1 MARKP
6 APRPQVPASPAE
18 TGELRIEYLR
28 LDELRRRPGN
38 PKGHDVAGLNL
49 AFERFGFV
57 DLPILDER
65 DGTLVAGHGRLDTLE
80 ERRAIGEAPPER
92 IRVAPDGQWLVPVVR
107 GIAFS
112 DDGEALAYTVA
123 SNRLVERGGW
133 DDELLR
139 AAVAAIGETG
149 ERYAG
154 TGYDEAEAEA
164 LLAIAG
170 EDVGKGA
177 AKGDDSDDDAAAR
190 DETALAGA
198 LNAPAFCRDGDL
210 WTLGRHRLL
219 VGDCTQV
226 DVRGLLLG
234 GGYADAAIVD
244 SPFAIFGSSTGVASD
259 VADDSVVLPAF
270 ESYLRASGEAVKVF
284 GLLYVH
290 CDWRSWAPFWA
301 AGRRVGLTCKN
312 MLVWDKKTA
321 VLGQCYLLRH
331 ELVGVWARLPR
342 QGAVG
347 DAFHGKLLKGRQ
359 RRITRPNLL
368 SYARESGAARE
379 HNAQKPFEMSCD
391 FVRDATDPGGV
402 VLSPFCGSGTE
413 LVAAEHTGR
422 VCVTLEILPRRAD
435 KAIMRW
441 IRFAGGTA
449 TRASDGASFPA
460 G

>member
-1 MARKP
+1 MVRRS
-6 APRPQVPASPAE
+6 APRSPSPASAPIE
-18 TGELRIEYLR
+18 PGELRIEYLR

-80 ERRAIGEAPPER
+80 ERRAIGEAPPDR
-92 IRVAPDGQWLVPVVR
+92 IKVAADGQWLVPVVR

-139 AAVAAIGETG
+139 AAVEAIGETG
-149 ERYAG
+149 DRWAG

-164 LLAIAG
+164 LLAVAAG
-170 EDVGKGA
+170 DAGPA
-177 AKGDDSDDDAAAR
+177 PKGDESDGDAAAR
-190 DETALAGA
+190 DETALAGT

-226 DVRGLLLG
+226 EIRGQLLD
-234 GGYADAAIVD
+234 GGYADVVIAD
-244 SPFAIFGSSTGVASD
+244 SPYAIFGSSTGVASD
-259 VADDSVVLPAF
+259 VADDAMALPAF
-270 ESYLRASGEAVKVF
+270 ESYLRASAEPLKVF
-284 GLLYVH
+284 GLLYVF
-290 CDWRSWAPFWA
+290 CDWRSGPTFCQA
-301 AGRRVGLTCKN
+301 AKRVGITLKNRLT
-312 MLVWDKKTA
+312 WDKLTA
-321 VLGQCYLLRH
+321 VLGQCYLLQT
-331 ELVGVWARLPR
+331 EDVLVFARLPR
-342 QGAVG
+342 QNAVG
-347 DAFHGKLLKGRQ
+347 DQFHGKLIKGRQ
-359 RRITRPNLL
+359 RRIARSNLL
-368 SYARESGAARE
+368 RYHREVKRE
-379 HNAQKPFEMSCD
+379 HNAQKPFEMICD
-391 FVRDATDPGGV
+391 LIRDSTEPGGLI
-402 VLSPFCGSGTE
+402 LSPFCGSGTE

-422 VCVTLEILPRRAD
+422 ACRTLEILPRQAD
-435 KAIMRW
+435 RAIMRW
-441 IRFAGGTA
+441 IRFTGGTA
-449 TRASDGASFPA
+449 IRASDGATFPA